1 MRGES
6 SAKWRE
12 YPDRGKLYLLCFTG
26 VGGRMGI
33 VVFFFFFAGES
44 GQWMCAPSSAR
55 LHKSPITSFTEKINR
70 RD

>member
-1 MRGES
+1 MRS
-6 SAKWRE
+6 KASAKWRE
-12 YPDRGKLYLLCFTG
+12 CPDRGKVYLLCFTG

-33 VVFFFFFAGES
+33 VFFAGES

-70 RD
+70 KD